1 MHLRQRFI
9 TRRHVDLRRTASA
22 LCAQPLG

>member
-1 MHLRQRFI
+1 MRQGQRFI

-22 LCAQPLG
+22 LCATTPC

>member
-1 MHLRQRFI
+1 MRLGQRFI

-22 LCAQPLG
+22 LCADSIG